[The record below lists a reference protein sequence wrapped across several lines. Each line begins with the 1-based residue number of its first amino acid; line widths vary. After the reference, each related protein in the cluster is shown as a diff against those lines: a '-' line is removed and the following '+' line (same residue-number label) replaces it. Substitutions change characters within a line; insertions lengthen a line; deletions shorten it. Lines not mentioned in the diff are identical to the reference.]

1 MSQELVTSPF
11 SGFHFLHCL
20 DKLGNQGKPVKMVDF
35 KVGLSS
41 SKKPCISCFNENSLK
56 WW

>member
-56 WW
+56 